1 MKAET
6 CNTCKQPF
14 KRGHHW
20 KHVYKH
26 FLWFHWSY
34 RVHHNCSNP
43 EMGPHKVHRLPGERP
58 LPFPEPENGVPGE
71 IAGIG

>member
-1 MKAET
+1 MRELCKNCKA
-6 CNTCKQPF
+6 PF

-43 EMGPHKVHRLPGERP
+43 EMGPHKVKRLPGFLRWRREY
-58 LPFPEPENGVPGE
+58 LENLLGS
-71 IAGIG
+71 ASR